1 MSRAGAS
8 LGTSPPWR
16 GVARSG
22 AGREA
27 GTARVH
33 GQALHARCPC
43 PSSLSRAR
51 RFLFSPSGREAR
63 EGRRQVAS
71 ACVRGKARLSLEGFR
86 CCLALLPVVYV
97 SHVVTRL
104 FRPQLA
110 GESERQLHVHLQEDS
125 TAISRHTG
133 VPGIRLLSRS
143 RTVPAALP
151 LVDSCEGGSGAQRSR
166 VTRSGSSLLGGRRGL
181 EPPHARA
188 PSPGGT
194 AARAARSLSVSL
206 VPPPCVVFVGAVPG
220 RLGNKAEEPQVSAVR
235 CLRTGG
241 A

>member
-8 LGTSPPWR
+8 LGTSPPWS

-43 PSSLSRAR
+43 SSSLSRAR
-51 RFLFSPSGREAR
+51 RFLFSPSGREDR

-143 RTVPAALP
+143 WTVPAALP
-151 LVDSCEGGSGAQRSR
+151 LVDSCDPFGVVAAWGQAGTGAASR
-166 VTRSGSSLLGGRRGL
+166 
-181 EPPHARA
+181 
-188 PSPGGT
+188 PSPL
-194 AARAARSLSVSL
+194 ARRYCRARS
-206 VPPPCVVFVGAVPG
+206 AVPQ
-220 RLGNKAEEPQVSAVR
+220 RLPCSILCGFCWCSTRPSRKQS
-235 CLRTGG
+235 
-241 A
+241 

>member
-1 MSRAGAS
+1 M
-8 LGTSPPWR
+8 
-16 GVARSG
+16 
-22 AGREA
+22 
-27 GTARVH
+27 
-33 GQALHARCPC
+33 
-43 PSSLSRAR
+43 
-51 RFLFSPSGREAR
+51 
-63 EGRRQVAS
+63 AS

-133 VPGIRLLSRS
+133 VPGIRLLSCS

-241 A
+241 GPSLTPLCVLVPVFPAHARHLPFYGNGPVCTRWALPCSDRGALSVQAHAWVARPLQ